1 MLFSNIF
8 VGVLIILAGILCYR
22 FPNQINPYGGMSPE
36 RKALVDIDGLKR
48 SVLWIMV
55 ATGIAFLLLAVFHKY
70 LAAHPIL
77 DFWAIMG
84 ICVAMLVAVLI
95 AMKRH
100 NGWGKDQDGTIYTHD
115 KDRSVVIIVAIV
127 ISLAVTA
134 FTVIVL
140 ARADKSSQIEVK
152 DSVLHI
158 SGMYG
163 RDIPMDDIVT
173 MKVLDEMPVMAMRTN
188 GSSFKN
194 KNKGHFLTTDEEKCL
209 LFVTYNGGPYIELRT
224 ADELIYLNRETPEE
238 TTKLIDEL
246 KVCMDK

>member
-1 MLFSNIF
+1 MLFANIF
-8 VGVLIILAGILCYR
+8 VGVLIILAGILCYK

-36 RKALVDIDGLKR
+36 RKALVDIDGLRR
-48 SVLWIMV
+48 SILWIMV

-100 NGWGKDQDGTIYTHD
+100 NGWGKDKDGTIYTHD
-115 KDRSVVIIVAIV
+115 KGRSVVIIVAVV
-127 ISLAVTA
+127 ISVVTV
-134 FTVIVL
+134 TVL
-140 ARADKSSQIEVK
+140 ERSDKSSQIEVK

-163 RDIPMDDIVT
+163 RDIPMEDIAT

-194 KNKGHFLTTDEEKCL
+194 KNKGHFLTQNDEKCL

-224 ADELIYLNRETPEE
+224 ADDLIYLNRETPEE

-246 KVCMDK
+246 KRAMQ

>member
-1 MLFSNIF
+1 MLFANIF
-8 VGVLIILAGILCYR
+8 VGVLIILAGILCYK

-36 RKALVDIDGLKR
+36 RKALVDIDGLRR
-48 SVLWIMV
+48 SILWIMV

-100 NGWGKDQDGTIYTHD
+100 NGWGKDKEGTTYRHD
-115 KDRSVVIIVAIV
+115 TNRSRIIV
-127 ISLAVTA
+127 ISVCGAIATIAFVVVTLSA
-134 FTVIVL
+134 SNKPSVI
-140 ARADKSSQIEVK
+140 DIQ
-152 DSVLHI
+152 DDMLHI
-158 SGMYG
+158 AGMYG
-163 RDIPMDDIVT
+163 RDIPVNDIVT
-173 MKVLDEMPVMAMRTN
+173 MEVLDEMPVMAMRTN

-194 KNKGHFLTTDEEKCL
+194 KNKGHFLTQNDEKCL
-209 LFVTYNGGPYIELRT
+209 LFVTYNGGPYIELHT
-224 ADELIYLNRETPEE
+224 ADDLIYLNRETPEE

-246 KVCMDK
+246 KRAMQ

>member
-1 MLFSNIF
+1 MLFANIF
-8 VGVLIILAGILCYR
+8 VGVLIILAGILCYK

-36 RKALVDIDGLKR
+36 RKALVDIDGLRR
-48 SVLWIMV
+48 SILWIMV

-70 LAAHPIL
+70 LAAHPMI
-77 DFWAIMG
+77 DFWAVMG
-84 ICVAMLVAVLI
+84 ICAAMLVAVLI

-100 NGWGKDQDGTIYTHD
+100 NGWGKDKDGATYTHD
-115 KDRSVVIIVAIV
+115 KGRSVVIIVAIV
-127 ISLAVTA
+127 ISVVTV
-134 FTVIVL
+134 TVL
-140 ARADKSSQIEVK
+140 ERSDKSSQIEVK
-152 DSVLHI
+152 DSMLHI

-163 RDIPMDDIVT
+163 RDIPMEDIAT

-194 KNKGHFLTTDEEKCL
+194 KNKGHFLTTDDEKCM

-238 TTKLIDEL
+238 TKMLIEEL
-246 KVCMDK
+246 EKARQ

>member
-1 MLFSNIF
+1 M
-8 VGVLIILAGILCYR
+8 IILAGILCYK

-36 RKALVDIDGLKR
+36 RKALVDIDGLRR
-48 SVLWIMV
+48 SILWIMV

-115 KDRSVVIIVAIV
+115 KGRSVVIIVAVV
-127 ISLAVTA
+127 ISVVTV
-134 FTVIVL
+134 TVL
-140 ARADKSSQIEVK
+140 ERSDKSSQIEVK

-163 RDIPMDDIVT
+163 RDIPMEDIAT
-173 MKVLDEMPVMAMRTN
+173 MKVLDEMPVMAMRTS

-194 KNKGHFLTTDEEKCL
+194 KNKGHFLTQNDEKCL

-224 ADELIYLNRETPEE
+224 ADDLIYLNRETPEE

-246 KVCMDK
+246 KRAMR

>member
-1 MLFSNIF
+1 MLFANIF
-8 VGVLIILAGILCYR
+8 VGVLIILAGILCYK

-36 RKALVDIDGLKR
+36 RKALVDIDGLRR
-48 SVLWIMV
+48 SILWIMV

-70 LAAHPIL
+70 LAAYPIL

-100 NGWGKDQDGTIYTHD
+100 NGWGKDKEGTTYRHD
-115 KDRSVVIIVAIV
+115 TNRSRIIV
-127 ISLAVTA
+127 ISVCGAIATIAFVVVTLSA
-134 FTVIVL
+134 SNKPSVI
-140 ARADKSSQIEVK
+140 DIQ
-152 DSVLHI
+152 DDMLHI
-158 SGMYG
+158 AGMYG
-163 RDIPMDDIVT
+163 RDIPVNDIVT
-173 MKVLDEMPVMAMRTN
+173 MEVLDEMPVMAMRTN

-194 KNKGHFLTTDEEKCL
+194 KNKGHFLTQNDEKCL

-224 ADELIYLNRETPEE
+224 ADDLIYLNRETPEE

-246 KVCMDK
+246 KRAMQ

>member
-1 MLFSNIF
+1 MLFANIF
-8 VGVLIILAGILCYR
+8 VGVLIILAGTLCYK

-36 RKALVDIDGLKR
+36 RKALVDIDGLRR
-48 SVLWIMV
+48 SILWIMV

-70 LAAHPIL
+70 LAAHPML

-84 ICVAMLVAVLI
+84 ICAAMLVAVLI

-115 KDRSVVIIVAIV
+115 KGRSVVIIVAVV
-127 ISLAVTA
+127 ISVVTV
-134 FTVIVL
+134 TVL
-140 ARADKSSQIEVK
+140 ERSDKSSQIEVK

-163 RDIPMDDIVT
+163 RDIPMEDIAT

-194 KNKGHFLTTDEEKCL
+194 KNKGHFLTQNDEKCL

-224 ADELIYLNRETPEE
+224 DDDLIYLNRETPEE

-246 KVCMDK
+246 KRAMK

>member
-1 MLFSNIF
+1 MLFANIF
-8 VGVLIILAGILCYR
+8 VGVLIILAGILCYK

-36 RKALVDIDGLKR
+36 RKALVDIDGLRR
-48 SVLWIMV
+48 SILLIMV

-70 LAAHPIL
+70 LAAHPML

-115 KDRSVVIIVAIV
+115 KGRSVVIIVAVV
-127 ISLAVTA
+127 ISVVTV
-134 FTVIVL
+134 TVL
-140 ARADKSSQIEVK
+140 ERSDKSSQIEVK

-163 RDIPMDDIVT
+163 RDIPMEDIAT

-194 KNKGHFLTTDEEKCL
+194 KNKGHFLTQNDEKCL

-224 ADELIYLNRETPEE
+224 ADDLIYLNRETPEE

-246 KVCMDK
+246 KRAMQ

>member
-1 MLFSNIF
+1 MLFANIF
-8 VGVLIILAGILCYR
+8 VGVLIILAGILCYK

-36 RKALVDIDGLKR
+36 RKALVDIDGLRR
-48 SVLWIMV
+48 SILWIMV

-70 LAAHPIL
+70 LAAHPMI
-77 DFWAIMG
+77 DFWAVMG
-84 ICVAMLVAVLI
+84 ICAAMLVAVLI

-100 NGWGKDQDGTIYTHD
+100 NGWGKDQDGTTYTRD
-115 KDRSVVIIVAIV
+115 KGRSVVIIVAVV
-127 ISLAVTA
+127 ISVVTV
-134 FTVIVL
+134 TVL
-140 ARADKSSQIEVK
+140 ERSDKSSQIEVK

-163 RDIPMDDIVT
+163 RDIPMEDIAT
-173 MKVLDEMPVMAMRTN
+173 MKVLDEMPAMAMRTN

-194 KNKGHFLTTDEEKCL
+194 KNKGHFLTQNDEKCL

-224 ADELIYLNRETPEE
+224 ADDLIYLNRETPEE

-246 KVCMDK
+246 KRAMK

>member
-1 MLFSNIF
+1 MLFANIF
-8 VGVLIILAGILCYR
+8 VGVLIILAGILCYK

-36 RKALVDIDGLKR
+36 RKALVDIDGLRR
-48 SVLWIMV
+48 SILWIMV

-115 KDRSVVIIVAIV
+115 KGRSVVIIVAVV
-127 ISLAVTA
+127 ISVVTV
-134 FTVIVL
+134 TVL
-140 ARADKSSQIEVK
+140 ERSDKSSQIEVK

-163 RDIPMDDIVT
+163 RDIPMEDIAT

-194 KNKGHFLTTDEEKCL
+194 KNKGHFLTQNDEKCL

-224 ADELIYLNRETPEE
+224 ADDLIYLNQETPEE

-246 KVCMDK
+246 KVCMNK

>member
-1 MLFSNIF
+1 MLFANIF
-8 VGVLIILAGILCYR
+8 VGVLIILAGILCYK

-36 RKALVDIDGLKR
+36 RKALVDIDGLRR
-48 SVLWIMV
+48 SILWIMV

-100 NGWGKDQDGTIYTHD
+100 NGWGKDKEGTTYRHD
-115 KDRSVVIIVAIV
+115 TNRSRIIV
-127 ISLAVTA
+127 ISVCGAIATIAFVVVTLSA
-134 FTVIVL
+134 SNKPSVI
-140 ARADKSSQIEVK
+140 DIQ
-152 DSVLHI
+152 DDMLHI
-158 SGMYG
+158 AGMYG
-163 RDIPMDDIVT
+163 RDIPVNDIVT
-173 MKVLDEMPVMAMRTN
+173 MEVLDEMPVMAMRTN

-194 KNKGHFLTTDEEKCL
+194 KNKGHFLTQNDEKCL

-224 ADELIYLNRETPEE
+224 ADDLIYLNRETPEE

-246 KVCMDK
+246 KRAMQ

>member
-1 MLFSNIF
+1 M
-8 VGVLIILAGILCYR
+8 AGILCYK

-36 RKALVDIDGLKR
+36 RKALVDIDGLRR
-48 SVLWIMV
+48 SILWIMV

-70 LAAHPIL
+70 LAAYPIL

-100 NGWGKDQDGTIYTHD
+100 NGWGKDKEGTTYRHD
-115 KDRSVVIIVAIV
+115 TNRSRIIV
-127 ISLAVTA
+127 ISVCGAIATIAFVVVTLSA
-134 FTVIVL
+134 SNKPSVI
-140 ARADKSSQIEVK
+140 DIQ
-152 DSVLHI
+152 DDMLHI
-158 SGMYG
+158 AGMYG
-163 RDIPMDDIVT
+163 RDIPVNDIVT
-173 MKVLDEMPVMAMRTN
+173 MEVLDEMPVMAMRTN

-194 KNKGHFLTTDEEKCL
+194 KNKGHFLTQNDEKCL

-224 ADELIYLNRETPEE
+224 ADDLIYLNRETPEE

-246 KVCMDK
+246 KRAMQ